1 VSLSI
6 ALEHFM
12 NVTDGTN
19 TKSIFLMLLSMA
31 TFALADTLI
40 KMSGSFL
47 SPAQIMFFLMSG
59 GLILFAIIAVI
70 QGENLIEPRAFT
82 PVLLLRYCAEVIG
95 LVGLV
100 MALTHV
106 PLSTVGAVTQASPIL
121 VAVGA
126 VLFLKEAV
134 SWRRWS
140 SIAMGFLGVMLVIQP
155 GAESLD
161 YAVLW
166 AVLALVAFS
175 VRDLVTRLTP
185 PDIASASLAT
195 YTMVVAL
202 PFAIAWVLFNGESF
216 FPAKVNW
223 VIVTFMVVLGSL
235 GYLLLISSLRIGE
248 LSAVMPFRYSR
259 IVFLLVLGV
268 LVFGERPSVSMII
281 GATLIIVSGVYIMWR
296 ERILKQRL
304 DQKKFDV

>member
-1 VSLSI
+1 
-6 ALEHFM
+6 M

-126 VLFLKEAV
+126 VLFLKEVV